1 MRRFPL
7 LQSTGTAL
15 FLAFLYVSGEDGS
28 CLLVHAFSVVVP
40 AVVFAH
46 RSAPSFF
53 SSKETKIV
61 RSSFSDHSTMM
72 AKTEDDSSSSSSA
85 SLMGIPT
92 VEQLASDPF
101 LKQVQYAEFMVGLL
115 EEDAGRETDVVMR
128 RLRAQL
134 SHADGIRGFM
144 VTYLTQQPHDKNV
157 NESSSSSSEVP
168 PALLKAILEVVD
180 PVDDRNEMI
189 NLMCLNVIMPTAM
202 VTMHKDPELSMQSA
216 WTAARA
222 LNLMTEV
229 LDESGRDSPLRQ
241 AVTKQ
246 CNAIL
251 KMASSGEVMKVEG
264 GDDVGGGSEALELYW
279 SKVFDQWGYK
289 EAQLS
294 DIANAVRMVL
304 SK

>member
-1 MRRFPL
+1 MPRFP
-7 LQSTGTAL
+7 A
-15 FLAFLYVSGEDGS
+15 FILAFFLYISGDGGC
-28 CLLVHAFSVVVP
+28 CLVVHAFSVVAVP
-40 AVVFAH
+40 AVQAFAH
-46 RSAPSFF
+46 RSASSFF
-53 SSKETKIV
+53 SSKKTEIV
-61 RSSFSDHSTMM
+61 RSSFSNRSTMM
-72 AKTEDDSSSSSSA
+72 AKTEDDSSSSSA

-92 VEQLASDPF
+92 VEQLARDPF

-115 EEDAGRETDVVMR
+115 EEDAGRQTDVVMR

-144 VTYLTQQPHDKNV
+144 VTYLTQPPHDKNV
-157 NESSSSSSEVP
+157 NEPSSSSSKIP
-168 PALLKAILEVVD
+168 PALLQAILEVVD

-202 VTMHKDPELSMQSA
+202 VTLHKDPELSMQSA

-222 LNLMTEV
+222 LNLLTQV
-229 LDESGRDSPLRQ
+229 LDASGRDSPLRQ
-241 AVTKQ
+241 AVTQQ

-251 KMASSGEVMKVEG
+251 KMASRGEVLKVEG
-264 GDDVGGGSEALELYW
+264 GDDGGGGGGSSDALELYW

-304 SK
+304 SQ